1 MIGLGGNYRA
11 SITLRSAFAFESR
24 IILAMGA
31 VFEMPVLIFFLARLG
46 LVTPGMLLRQ
56 FRMAILIIAV
66 LAAVLTPTGDM
77 VTMTIFVVPMVL
89 LYLLGVGVAW
99 LAVPRRDKDRS
110 A

>member
-1 MIGLGGNYRA
+1 
-11 SITLRSAFAFESR
+11 
-24 IILAMGA
+24 
-31 VFEMPVLIFFLARLG
+31 MPILIFFMARLG

-89 LYLLGVGVAW
+89 LYLIGVGVAW
-99 LAVPRRDKDRS
+99 LAIPRREKDRS